1 MSFGETYGNILSPFI
16 QDFKTGKNLKE
27 RKTVLKN
34 AADALLKSRETLEDA
49 QDDLPNDLQAVSK
62 SFFSPLL

>member
-16 QDFKTGKNLKE
+16 QDFKAGKNLKE